1 MCRCRRLV
9 VTLVWLLMRAADLA
23 YRRAT
28 LEVVVSQ
35 AQEDLGGL
43 WRSLLSDPVERAA
56 AGMREA
62 VPAVAEVYG
71 AAAAENAA
79 IWYEDVRPA
88 GAPRFEAR
96 VYRPVSLAEA
106 EGLATWAVSPA
117 FAGDTAGAWTRLAG
131 TVQRL
136 VADHDR
142 VTVEENVTKDPAAW
156 GWRRRASTDAC
167 AYCAYMAVVL
177 DQPDYETAARK
188 YHDDCRC
195 VPVMAFHGQQV
206 PEQPNER
213 EWLDVFDKARDV
225 IDAERKKLP
234 GWNTLKRHE
243 RSKKY
248 PEYQLTTKNIL
259 ARARRLEPDLFRDGV
274 HAVT

>member
-1 MCRCRRLV
+1 
-9 VTLVWLLMRAADLA
+9 
-23 YRRAT
+23 
-28 LEVVVSQ
+28 
-35 AQEDLGGL
+35 LGGL

-96 VYRPVSLAEA
+96 VFRPVSLAEA

-131 TVQRL
+131 TGQRP

-142 VTVEENVTKDPAAW
+142 GAVEADVASEPAAW
-156 GWRRRASTDAC
+156 AWR
-167 AYCAYMAVVL
+167 
-177 DQPDYETAARK
+177 
-188 YHDDCRC
+188 
-195 VPVMAFHGQQV
+195 
-206 PEQPNER
+206 
-213 EWLDVFDKARDV
+213 
-225 IDAERKKLP
+225 
-234 GWNTLKRHE
+234 
-243 RSKKY
+243 
-248 PEYQLTTKNIL
+248 
-259 ARARRLEPDLFRDGV
+259 
-274 HAVT
+274 